1 MPENQTK
8 RDEIDSFRTI
18 SKVLVYVFCS
28 KRIDFRAILRNTL
41 GTLVDSGLSATERV
55 VATNYKTYV
64 SCVGKSIPASNM
76 MRTKRVPVDEHLLSD
91 RLTDYDKKMGR
102 ASSSTSLHSIGSSE
116 QASELFNL
124 KEHNEALEQAF
135 PRVVPEPV
143 LIDHVAEVIEKH
155 GFTGST
161 AINLVSCCRDELCR
175 PFTEYLDNKWGLPSF
190 NIASLAGM
198 TASILCR
205 S

>member
-1 MPENQTK
+1 
-8 RDEIDSFRTI
+8 
-18 SKVLVYVFCS
+18 
-28 KRIDFRAILRNTL
+28 
-41 GTLVDSGLSATERV
+41 
-55 VATNYKTYV
+55 
-64 SCVGKSIPASNM
+64 
-76 MRTKRVPVDEHLLSD
+76 MRTKRAEAEQPIDSESALGLLERPRTSLE
-91 RLTDYDKKMGR
+91 RPKS
-102 ASSSTSLHSIGSSE
+102 ASSVASIESHEQVSE
-116 QASELFNL
+116 MYDLGA
-124 KEHNEALEQAF
+124 HNQALEQAF